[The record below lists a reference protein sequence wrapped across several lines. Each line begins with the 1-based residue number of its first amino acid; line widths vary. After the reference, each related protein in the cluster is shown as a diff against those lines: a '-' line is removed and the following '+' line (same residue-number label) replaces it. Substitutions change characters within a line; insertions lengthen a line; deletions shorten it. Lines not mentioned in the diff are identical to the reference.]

1 MQRTLTFLDI
11 ASQPSSLVPVPEEFR
26 SSLLNREM
34 STIPSEFFVKICS
47 QLESVRKRSSGNWIL
62 IGKKL
67 GIRRDDI
74 SRLAGTIV
82 IDEETYNPSCLLM
95 QMFLS
100 QKDHSI
106 GKFASIGALEQVASG
121 VLSVLNEWI
130 TYEWKICCISSG
142 AFTLGVRK
150 KHCP

>member
-1 MQRTLTFLDI
+1 M
-11 ASQPSSLVPVPEEFR
+11 A
-26 SSLLNREM
+26 
-34 STIPSEFFVKICS
+34 TIPSEYFAKICI
-47 QLESVRKRSSGNWIL
+47 QLESVRKHSLDDGIL
-62 IGKKL
+62 IGEEL
-67 GIRRDDI
+67 CLRRDDI

-106 GKFASIGALEQVASG
+106 GKFASIGALERVASG

-130 TYEWKICCISSG
+130 TYEWKICCLSSG
-142 AFTLGVRK
+142 AFT
-150 KHCP
+150 